1 MALEITDDNIV
12 DVLKDNNIT
21 VIDFWAPWCGPC
33 RMLSPIIDGLVDDN
47 EDIVIGKMNVDE
59 QPLSPSKFGI
69 RGIPTIIFFKDGE
82 IVEKVVGAKSKD
94 AYQAIIDKL
103 KSE

>member
-1 MALEITDDNIV
+1 MALEITDDNILS
-12 DVLKDNNIT
+12 VLKDNKIT

-94 AYQAIIDKL
+94 AYQTIIDKL
-103 KSE
+103 KS